1 MKLKFASEFRLI
13 HKTTERRKMTI
24 LNYDYSE
31 EHQDQVNNQA
41 EEYQDQVNNQADDEA
56 EHQPNKKRRRNRKK
70 NNKPTKQ
77 NNQVEENHEKAGEKQ
92 ESIKEIQRF
101 YKKHLNHYF
110 SEDTIREVQRL
121 MEIVK
126 NHPITIN
133 GEFPVNF
140 HTRLYSQEII
150 QISNI
155 FGKRYHEKNQQDYNE
170 LINFLKEKK
179 TIITLIR

>member
-1 MKLKFASEFRLI
+1 
-13 HKTTERRKMTI
+13 MTI

-31 EHQDQVNNQA
+31 EHQDQVNN
-41 EEYQDQVNNQADDEA
+41 EADNEA
-56 EHQPNKKRRRNRKK
+56 EHQQLKKRRTHRKK
-70 NNKPTKQ
+70 NNKP
-77 NNQVEENHEKAGEKQ
+77 NNQDEKGNVRVLEHF
-92 ESIKEIQRF
+92 F
-101 YKKHLNHYF
+101 YNQNYNLEF
-110 SEDTIREVQRL
+110 SEDTMREVQRL

-155 FGKRYHEKNQQDYNE
+155 FGKRYHEKNKQDYDE
-170 LINFLKEKK
+170 LIRFLNDEKA
-179 TIITLIR
+179 IITLMR